1 MQIFSVYE
9 IDPCTPV
16 VCKMLSDFCLFTF
29 IMDYSTTGLHSALRA
44 DVKTGLAIR
53 LAKLDSYIIQI
64 DNYCSE
70 LWAVHRSKG

>member
-53 LAKLDSYIIQI
+53 LAQLDSYSIQI
-64 DNYCSE
+64 DDDCSE
-70 LWAVHRSKG
+70 LCAILADKT

>member
-1 MQIFSVYE
+1 MPMFSVYE

-29 IMDYSTTGLHSALRA
+29 IMDYSTTGLHFALRA
-44 DVKTGLAIR
+44 EVKTGIAIR
-53 LAKLDSYIIQI
+53 LAQLDRYSIQI

-70 LWAVHRSKG
+70 LCAILAD